1 MFEFPKKQKL
11 CNETAIKEMFSNGNS
26 FVIHTIRLVW
36 KEQVNSDDV
45 AIKSIIVVP
54 KKQLKLA
61 ADRNIV
67 RRRMKEAYRLNKSA
81 IESFLVDKN
90 KQLNIAIIYQNE
102 KILSYNVIEEKIKL
116 ILVRLREEI

>member
-26 FVIHTIRLVW
+26 FGIHTIRLVW

-45 AIKSIIVVP
+45 VIKSIIVVP

-67 RRRMKEAYRLNKSA
+67 RRRMKEAYRLNKST
-81 IESFLVDKN
+81 IENSLKN
-90 KQLNIAIIYQNE
+90 KGKQLNIAIVYQND
-102 KILSYNVIEEKIKL
+102 KRLSYKVIEEKIKL
-116 ILVRLREEI
+116 ILGRLREEI

>member
-11 CNETAIKEMFSNGNS
+11 CNETAIKEMFSNGES
-26 FVIHTIRLVW
+26 FVIPPIRLIW

-61 ADRNIV
+61 SDRNIV
-67 RRRMKEAYRLNKSA
+67 RRRMKEAYRLNKST
-81 IESFLVDKN
+81 IENSLKN
-90 KQLNIAIIYQNE
+90 KGKQLNIAIVYQND
-102 KILSYNVIEEKIKL
+102 KRLSYKVIEEKIKL
-116 ILVRLREEI
+116 ILGRLKEEI

>member
-1 MFEFPKKQKL
+1 MFEFPKKQNL

-36 KEQVNSDDV
+36 KEDVNSDNV

-61 ADRNIV
+61 AERNIV
-67 RRRMKEAYRLNKSA
+67 RRRMKEAYRLNKTE
-81 IESFLVDKN
+81 IERFLVDKN
-90 KQLNIAIIYQNE
+90 KQLNIAIVYQNE
-102 KILSYNVIEEKIKL
+102 KILSYKAIEEKIKL
-116 ILVRLREEI
+116 ILGRLREEI

>member
-67 RRRMKEAYRLNKSA
+67 RRRMKEAYRLNKST
-81 IESFLVDKN
+81 IENSLKN
-90 KQLNIAIIYQNE
+90 KGKQLNIAIVYQND
-102 KILSYNVIEEKIKL
+102 KRLSYKVIEEKIKL
-116 ILVRLREEI
+116 ILGRLREEI

>member
-45 AIKSIIVVP
+45 VIKSIIVVP

-67 RRRMKEAYRLNKSA
+67 RRRMKEAYRLNKST
-81 IESFLVDKN
+81 IENSLKN
-90 KQLNIAIIYQNE
+90 KGKQLNIAIVYQND
-102 KILSYNVIEEKIKL
+102 KRLSYKVIEEKIKL
-116 ILVRLREEI
+116 ILGRLREEI

>member
-45 AIKSIIVVP
+45 VIKSIIVVP

-67 RRRMKEAYRLNKSA
+67 RRRMKEAYRLNKST
-81 IESFLVDKN
+81 IENSLKN
-90 KQLNIAIIYQNE
+90 KGKQLNIAIVYQND
-102 KILSYNVIEEKIKL
+102 KRLSYKVIEEKIKL
-116 ILVRLREEI
+116 ILGRLKEEI

>member
-45 AIKSIIVVP
+45 VIKSIIVVP

-67 RRRMKEAYRLNKSA
+67 RRRMKEAYRLNKST
-81 IESFLVDKN
+81 IENSLKN
-90 KQLNIAIIYQNE
+90 KGKQLNVAIVYKND
-102 KILSYNVIEEKIKL
+102 KILSYKVIEEKIKL
-116 ILVRLREEI
+116 ILGRLREEI